1 MQTSIAFTEEIKIEL
16 KQLLSN
22 SVYAKTNTL
31 EQRIEQLF
39 LIHQNWLEVAK
50 KTYNSIEIAKRLS
63 EYEKNLK

>member
-39 LIHQNWLEVAK
+39 LIHQNWLEAAK